1 MRTRLAL
8 TVLLAVASA
17 PSAAAQPADTLVTQE
32 GLTATPPEPA
42 AVEAPEGPQSIQ
54 VSPEQSVAGVPAL
67 ISFDRPAQRV
77 VITYRPN
84 SAIPQTDT
92 LDARGSPF
100 TTVTFRQAGVVR
112 VAIPGGPSTN
122 VSVRFDRTPVGGV
135 VVLVLAGL
143 ILFGGAG
150 FAMAMLMRGG
160 SQLDRKAVK
169 RHPDL

>member
-8 TVLLAVASA
+8 AVLLAVASA
-17 PSAAAQPADTLVTQE
+17 SSAAAQPADTLVTQE
-32 GLTATPPEPA
+32 GLTAAPPEPE
-42 AVEAPEGPQSIQ
+42 AVETPEGPQSIQ
-54 VSPEQSVAGVPAL
+54 VSPEQPIAGVPAL

-77 VITYRPN
+77 IITYRPN

-112 VAIPGGPSTN
+112 VAIPGGPTTN
-122 VSVRFDRTPVGGV
+122 VSVRFDQAPTSGLA
-135 VVLVLAGL
+135 VLVLAGL

-150 FAMAMLMRGG
+150 FAMAKLMQGG
-160 SQLDRKAVK
+160 SQLDRKAAQ
-169 RHPDL
+169 RRPDL